1 MNNDI
6 RLVCLAV
13 LAGSHTLS
21 FEEKQSEITGA
32 WIDETLSLK
41 QHPEVVPNIQYG
53 PQKKR
58 GKGKVKKW

>member
-1 MNNDI
+1 MTNDI
-6 RLVCLAV
+6 RLVCLSV

-32 WIDETLSLK
+32 WLDEALSFK
-41 QHPEVVPNIQYG
+41 QQPEAVPNIQYG

-58 GKGKVKKW
+58 GKGKVKK